1 MPDKLTF
8 TEKIPF
14 EWVSTWS
21 YKKAHKWLSLHT
33 STHRMVHAVTSSYFI
48 VLTTF
53 GRDLHKKL
61 NNKLI
66 KWYRG
71 ARMQYQKWYQLY
83 H

>member
-1 MPDKLTF
+1 M
-8 TEKIPF
+8 
-14 EWVSTWS
+14 
-21 YKKAHKWLSLHT
+21 
-33 STHRMVHAVTSSYFI
+33 RMVHAVTSSYFI

-53 GRDLHKKL
+53 GRDLYKKL

-71 ARMQYQKWYQLY
+71 ARMQYPNLYQMY